1 MEDERDW
8 RLASDW
14 YSPTRLHDSPV
25 KYDFPGD
32 RFIPNRSL
40 MDLDQAHGALT
51 NRVVQRPTHTKSSIE
66 YRKSLSN
73 LTLNADGRPFQM
85 LVFRG
90 SPKSSRK
97 PNPMVDET
105 RRSNSEYPTCIPL
118 RRFPKGESKILD
130 APGISH
136 DYYLNIVDWG
146 KENILAA
153 ALDRRLYL
161 WDANTGKVDLLSE
174 VKEDDYLASVS
185 WSENGRVVAA
195 GNSCSTVHLYDVE
208 TLHLVRLLEGH
219 RGRVGSIAWNGHTV
233 ACGTSSG
240 DITNHDVRVRNSQVC
255 RVKVH
260 KGEVCGLKWSGTGS
274 MLASGASDR
283 RVYLWDACKM
293 SEKHHV
299 YRFDHHCAAVKALA
313 WCPHDYNVL
322 ASGGG
327 LEDGNIKLWNTQK
340 GTCTSSTETKSQICG
355 LQWNKHHKELLSGHG
370 YGYECQN
377 QLCLWRYPSMSRI
390 GESRNAP
397 SRVLHLTQ
405 SPNGLTV
412 VSAGEDEALRFWNV
426 FGPEPPGN
434 SRMSYLQSL
443 LSLKTSPIR

>member
-1 MEDERDW
+1 MDNETDW

-40 MDLDQAHGALT
+40 MDLDQAHGTLT
-51 NRVVQRPTHTKSSIE
+51 NTTVARPTHTKSSIE

-73 LTLNADGRPFQM
+73 LTLNAEGRPFQM

-97 PNPMVDET
+97 LSPMIDET
-105 RRSNSEYPTCIPL
+105 RCCNNETLTCRPL
-118 RRFPKGESKILD
+118 RRFPKGEARILD
-130 APGISH
+130 APRISH
-136 DYYLNIVDWG
+136 DYYLNVIDWG
-146 KENILAA
+146 KTNLLAA
-153 ALDRRLYL
+153 ALDRKLYL
-161 WDANTGKVDLLSE
+161 WNANTCKVELVSE
-174 VKEDDYLASVS
+174 ASEGDYLASVN
-185 WSENGRVVAA
+185 WSENGEVVAA
-195 GNSCSTVHLYDVE
+195 GYSCSKIHLYDAE
-208 TLHLVRLLEGH
+208 SLHLVRLLEGQ
-219 RGRVGSIAWNGHTV
+219 RGRVGSIAWNGHTLT
-233 ACGTSSG
+233 CGSSSG
-240 DITNHDVRVRNSQVC
+240 AIINHDVRVRNSQVC

-260 KGEVCGLKWSGTGS
+260 KGEVSGLKWSAAGS
-274 MLASGASDR
+274 MLASGANDT

-293 SEKHHV
+293 SANHHV

-327 LEDGNIKLWNTQK
+327 LDDGNIKLWNTQK

-355 LQWNKHHKELLSGHG
+355 LQWNRHHKELLSGHG

-377 QLCLWRYPSMSRI
+377 QLCLWKYPSMSRI
-390 GESRNAP
+390 GESANAT

-405 SPNGLTV
+405 SPDGLTV
-412 VSAGEDEALRFWNV
+412 ASAGEDEALRFWNV
-426 FGPEPPGN
+426 FGPAAPGN
-434 SRMSYLQSL
+434 SRMSYLESL
-443 LSLKTSPIR
+443 LSLKTSAIR

>member
-1 MEDERDW
+1 MDDETDW

-51 NRVVQRPTHTKSSIE
+51 NTTVARPTHTKSSIE

-73 LTLNADGRPFQM
+73 LTLNAEGRPFQM

-97 PNPMVDET
+97 LSPMIDET
-105 RRSNSEYPTCIPL
+105 RCCNNEALTCRPL
-118 RRFPKGESKILD
+118 RRFPKGEARILD
-130 APGISH
+130 APRISH
-136 DYYLNIVDWG
+136 DYYLNVIDWG
-146 KENILAA
+146 KTNLLAA
-153 ALDRRLYL
+153 ALDRKLYL
-161 WDANTGKVDLLSE
+161 WNANTCKVELVSE
-174 VKEDDYLASVS
+174 ASEGDYLASVN
-185 WSENGRVVAA
+185 WSENGEVVAA
-195 GNSCSTVHLYDVE
+195 GYSCSKINLYDAE
-208 TLHLVRLLEGH
+208 SLHLVRLLEGQ
-219 RGRVGSIAWNGHTV
+219 RGRVGSIAWNGHTLT
-233 ACGTSSG
+233 CGSSTG
-240 DITNHDVRVRNSQVC
+240 AIINHDVRVRNSQVC

-260 KGEVCGLKWSGTGS
+260 KGEVSGLKWSAAGS
-274 MLASGASDR
+274 MLASGANDT

-293 SEKHHV
+293 SANHHV

-327 LEDGNIKLWNTQK
+327 LDDGNIKLWNTQK

-355 LQWNKHHKELLSGHG
+355 LQWNRHHKELLSGHG

-377 QLCLWRYPSMSRI
+377 QLCLWKYPSMSRI
-390 GESRNAP
+390 GESANAT

-405 SPNGLTV
+405 SPDGLTV
-412 VSAGEDEALRFWNV
+412 ASAGEDEALRFWNV
-426 FGPEPPGN
+426 FGPAPPGN
-434 SRMSYLQSL
+434 SRMSYLESL
-443 LSLKTSPIR
+443 LSLKTSAIR